1 MPYVDPPMNAILV
14 LAPTG
19 WSLVFFPLL
28 FFNVGQVA
36 TTTSYAAGYINTLTL
51 PPMDFGGNFFL
62 NVSLTT
68 PLLPCGL
75 VSFPQMH
82 L

>member
-1 MPYVDPPMNAILV
+1 MPCVYPPMNAILV
-14 LAPTG
+14 LAPAG

-51 PPMDFGGNFFL
+51 PPMDFGGKFVLNF
-62 NVSLTT
+62 SLTT

-75 VSFPQMH
+75 VTLLQMH